1 MLYIALRSRIVLIV
15 DEWSL
20 WLLRSSF
27 WHEWCYFVKASQ
39 VLFSFRLFFHK
50 WKSSLITDSL
60 PYISIQIVLIK
71 SWTSSQIINQMWLKK
86 GRESQFS
93 RLLLHTIKKCK
104 TVASFPFS
112 RTHGIGPAF
121 TSQIHFWRVPNRYF

>member
-86 GRESQFS
+86 GIAIFEIV
-93 RLLLHTIKKCK
+93 TAYE

-121 TSQIHFWRVPNRYF
+121 TSQTHFWRVPNRYF

>member
-71 SWTSSQIINQMWLKK
+71 SWTSSQSTVLQDGLFAALRNNYWSLNFFKFWWFLKPK
-86 GRESQFS
+86 SPILWIFDNFF
-93 RLLLHTIKKCK
+93 LIKMAKM
-104 TVASFPFS
+104 VIF
-112 RTHGIGPAF
+112 
-121 TSQIHFWRVPNRYF
+121 